1 MSHLRMLKF
10 LITLS
15 YMEEKVNVTVLSE
28 INIFTP
34 ILSLKN
40 GYLVVNPFLYL
51 NQHSS
56 KEDIQT
62 ANTYMKRCSTLLIVR
77 EMHIKTTMR

>member
-1 MSHLRMLKF
+1 MMSHLRMLKF

-40 GYLVVNPFLYL
+40 GYLVVNPFLYAHKSQNL
-51 NQHSS
+51 VFLC
-56 KEDIQT
+56 
-62 ANTYMKRCSTLLIVR
+62 CSIIYKIVLQLAWV
-77 EMHIKTTMR
+77 EFT